1 MSSYSNDWIFIGR
14 DEPDRSS
21 DHEKGLLR
29 GFRLYLGG
37 MLILLIGSLGMVWA
51 LIYAHGLSQ

>member
-1 MSSYSNDWIFIGR
+1 MSHSNDWVIGR
-14 DEPDRSS
+14 DEPDRPS
-21 DHEKGLLR
+21 DHEKSLLR
-29 GFRLYLGG
+29 GFRIYLGG